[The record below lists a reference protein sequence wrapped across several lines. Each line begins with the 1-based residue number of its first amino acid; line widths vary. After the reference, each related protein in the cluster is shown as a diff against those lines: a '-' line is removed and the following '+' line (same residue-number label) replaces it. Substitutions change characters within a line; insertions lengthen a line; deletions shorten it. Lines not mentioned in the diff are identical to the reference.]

1 MTTKRK
7 RVAEGWD
14 EFYREVL
21 TTTIAKMP
29 PEVRTQ
35 FLADETGFV
44 KLLRETFFVGAG
56 HVIFEILPDLKGS
69 GELVEVAQE
78 LRDSLLETVLAEGG
92 GLQ

>member
-1 MTTKRK
+1 MTTKRQ

-14 EFYREVL
+14 EFFREVV
-21 TTTIAKMP
+21 TPNMAKMP

-56 HVIFEILPDLKGS
+56 HVIFEILPDLTS
-69 GELVEVAQE
+69 SDELVDVVQE
-78 LRDSLLETVLAEGG
+78 LRDSLLETVLAEGE